1 MREMNH
7 EILALI
13 SDFFVQ
19 VIKSWPKTNAAAAI
33 EQANYLGIATRFM
46 MILGISD
53 LPRS

>member
-19 VIKSWPKTNAAAAI
+19 VIKSWHKTNAAAAI
-33 EQANYLGIATRFM
+33 VQANYLGIATRFM
-46 MILGISD
+46 ISEVGGV
-53 LPRS
+53 